1 MQAPHVSRN
10 KPFHSLAMEKTDQL
24 LAEEGIN
31 QLTSAATLKSP
42 PHHTIV
48 HWILKAW
55 EEISPD
61 TIKKSFKSCA

>member
-48 HWILKAW
+48 HWILKA
-55 EEISPD
+55 
-61 TIKKSFKSCA
+61 